1 MNCNVLYLAHE
12 TKLNG
17 ATKSLLN
24 IVDTLPGEITA
35 VVVVPRN
42 DGPLIEELKKR
53 AINYVYVK
61 YYPCCFKEK
70 RVKDNIVA
78 YAKWF
83 LYRKQVNN
91 NAVKTLI
98 RIVKEKNIQIIHTNS
113 GIIDLGVRVKEQLP
127 QIIHIWHL
135 REFLKEDQGLIP
147 AYGWKRYYSN
157 MKKYTDRIVAVSKA
171 VADKFAKYVPEN
183 KIQVIYNGVSS
194 ENIAERNRTGKGVFN
209 ILQTGAINEYKGV
222 GTSIRAL
229 QYLKEKGY
237 NDIELY
243 LAGEG
248 NLDFCKKEYDKVKEK
263 VHLLGYVREMPQL
276 RSSCMDV
283 EIVCSRKEAFGR
295 VTIEAMLAGLPVIGA
310 NTGGTPELI
319 EDGVTGW
326 IFKCGDY
333 KDLADKILLVYKNQ
347 KQATIVGERGKKT
360 ALNKFMISRCVKE
373 IADMY
378 YNVLEERTN

>member
-24 IVDTLPGEITA
+24 IIDTLPDEITA

-70 RVKDNIVA
+70 RLKDNIVA
-78 YAKWF
+78 YVKWF

-91 NAVKTLI
+91 KAVKTLI
-98 RIVKEKNIQIIHTNS
+98 GIVEEKKIHIIHTNS
-113 GIIDLGVRVKEQLP
+113 GIVDLGAKVKEQLP
-127 QIIHIWHL
+127 QIVHVWHL

-147 AYGWKRYYSN
+147 AYGWNNYYSN
-157 MKKYTDRIVAVSKA
+157 MKKNTDRIVAVSKS
-171 VADKFAKYVPEN
+171 VAEKFAKYVPEN
-183 KIQVIYNGVSS
+183 KIQVIYNGVAS
-194 ENIAERNRTGKGVFN
+194 ENIAERNRSVENTFN
-209 ILQTGAINEYKGV
+209 VLQTGAINEYKGI

-229 QYLKEKGY
+229 RYLKEMGY
-237 NDIELY
+237 SDIELF

-248 NLDFCKKEYDKVKEK
+248 NLNFCKEEYDKVKES
-263 VHLLGYVREMPQL
+263 VHLLGYVKEMPQL
-276 RSSCMDV
+276 RSGCMDV
-283 EIVCSRKEAFGR
+283 EVVCSKREAFGR
-295 VTIEAMLAGLPVIGA
+295 VTVEAMLAGLPVIGA

-326 IFKCGDY
+326 IFKCDDY
-333 KDLADKILLVYKNQ
+333 KDLADKILFVYKNR
-347 KQATIVGERGKKT
+347 KSAAIVGERAKKI
-360 ALNKFMISRCVKE
+360 ALKKFMISRCVEE
-373 IADMY
+373 IVDMY
-378 YNVLEERTN
+378 RDVMKEGIN